1 MAPKAPV
8 LLLVLVE
15 AARLQ
20 WFVAS
25 IGLDGRT
32 LPLLRSE
39 EGDLAKYLGMSFD
52 EQVDFLRHR
61 LCGVVQRGCDRLW
74 ARDLRAC
81 QFVFLFE
88 GPLADATGELTQSVA
103 DHFSVWMAKPPAV
116 TFLCPAEREGEAA
129 PPLRKLAGEL
139 PPTLERLLQTGLQ
152 KVLAAQVDNAAWEVS
167 PRKT

>member
-1 MAPKAPV
+1 MSPKAPV

-15 AARLQ
+15 AARLR
-20 WFVAS
+20 WSVAS

-39 EGDLAKYLGMSFD
+39 EGDLAKYLGLSFD

-103 DHFSVWMAKPPAV
+103 DHFSVWMAKPAAV
-116 TFLCPAEREGEAA
+116 TFLCPAERTEGT
-129 PPLRKLAGEL
+129 PPLQKLAGEL

-152 KVLAAQVDNAAWEVS
+152 DVLAAQSDVAAWEVS